1 MKDSMNALPALAEE
15 NDFTNIVEVNF
26 GGTRSKDILACMKQG
41 YAGISGNEKEIS
53 KAVYT
58 RCIRQFAFWCEA
70 QGITQPSRY
79 DVIAFKQHLQA
90 FETYRGKDGKTHI
103 KEGARTAASKSAAT
117 VQNYIVAIRQFFKW
131 ASIQVPQLY
140 PDIAAGLK
148 GETPKKYGNKKN
160 LLKDEVKAVLESID
174 RSTDEGKRQ
183 YALFALVVTAG
194 LRTIE
199 VSRAKVK
206 DFTTE
211 AGTHVLKVQG
221 KGHDSADAVVALPM
235 PVVQAIREYLA
246 TRSDAKQEAPL
257 FTSASRNGSRGQAL
271 TTRSI
276 SGMLKACMVKA
287 GFNDPMLTAHSLRHT
302 AVTLALMAGEDP
314 TKVQQ
319 FARHKS
325 LDTTM
330 IYSHA
335 LEATKNTC
343 SKTVA
348 ACIFE
353 D

>member
-1 MKDSMNALPALAEE
+1 MKDYMNALPVMAEE
-15 NDFTNIVEVNF
+15 ADFSNILEVNF
-26 GGTRSKDILACMKQG
+26 GGTRSADIVACMKQD
-41 YAGISGNEKEIS
+41 YAGISGNEKEAT

-58 RCIRQFAFWCEA
+58 RCLRQFAAWLEA
-70 QGITQPSRY
+70 NGITQPSRE
-79 DVIAFKQHLQA
+79 DVLDFKRHLQA
-90 FETYRGKDGKTHI
+90 FETYKGKDGKTHI

-117 VQNYIVAIRQFFKW
+117 VQNYIIAIRQFFKW

-140 PDIAAGLK
+140 PDISAGLK

-160 LLKDEVKAVLESID
+160 LLKDEVKAVLASID
-174 RSTDEGKRQ
+174 RTTDEGKRA
-183 YALFALVVTAG
+183 YALFCLVVTAG

-199 VSRAKVK
+199 VSRAKIK

-211 AGTHVLKVQG
+211 AGVHVLKVQG
-221 KGHDSADAVVALPM
+221 KGHDSADAVVALPD
-235 PVVQAIREYLA
+235 PVVKAVREYLA
-246 TRSDAKQEAPL
+246 TRTDAKQEAPL
-257 FTSASRNGSRGQAL
+257 FTSTSRNGSKGCAL

-276 SGMLKACMVKA
+276 SGMLKACMVQA

-343 SKTVA
+343 SGTVA
-348 ACIFE
+348 ACIF